1 MRMWQNGGYT
11 PEYLALRE
19 RTDAFHAS
27 RGPTKPFEV
36 GKTYKR
42 HDGVEVTCVEVK
54 GTKGYET
61 ARFSDSTLRWYFTGG
76 WPRRDGGSEPVKW
89 HVATTGWRYNRDE
102 DRGRVTGTEFD
113 HSDPRCVIPES
124 AD

>member
-1 MRMWQNGGYT
+1 MRMWENGGYT
-11 PEYLALRE
+11 PEYAAMRARMEALYAE
-19 RTDAFHAS
+19 

-36 GKTYKR
+36 GKTYKCN
-42 HDGVEVTCVEVK
+42 DGSEVTCIELTSN
-54 GTKGYET
+54 GEC
-61 ARFSDSTLRWYFTGG
+61 ARFSDSTLRWYHTGG
-76 WPRRDGGSEPVKW
+76 WPRRDGGFEPVKW
-89 HVATTGWRYNRDE
+89 HVAFTGHRYNRDS